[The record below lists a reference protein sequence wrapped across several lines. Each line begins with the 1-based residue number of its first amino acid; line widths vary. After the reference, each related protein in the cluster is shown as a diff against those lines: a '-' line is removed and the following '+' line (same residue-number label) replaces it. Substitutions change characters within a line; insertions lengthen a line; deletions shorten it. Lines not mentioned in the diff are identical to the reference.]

1 MKLVSQSG
9 VLPRVA
15 GTAMQSCA
23 VLQIAFCSFLTTRS
37 VDAGVQ
43 CVTVSVL
50 KPTPP
55 LLEVVAAPRVE
66 DEGFAVV
73 VATVATVPGV

>member
-1 MKLVSQSG
+1 MAG
-9 VLPRVA
+9 AVL
-15 GTAMQSCA
+15 QSCA
-23 VLQIAFCSFLTTRS
+23 LLQIASCSVLTTRS
-37 VDAGVQ
+37 VDADGVQ

-50 KPTPP
+50 HPTPS

-73 VATVATVPGV
+73 VAMVATVPGV